1 MINFICGMG
10 GRDVPKED
18 IEQMF
23 LRLMDGSDI
32 KQKDRVQFI
41 GMKVGIDEL

>member
-1 MINFICGMG
+1 MG

-23 LRLMDGSDI
+23 LRLLDDSDL

-41 GMKVGIDEL
+41 GMKVSTDEH